1 MKKNRSS
8 TTAQGIAL
16 ARALEYERPAAE
28 RICDDPLA
36 RKFVDTG
43 FYLLGKLFAGYGER
57 VGPGVLGF
65 LAVRCR
71 YMDDLLKESL
81 STGIAQVVILGAG
94 FDSRAYRFGELLRG
108 VKVFEVD
115 HPATQKGKIEKLNR
129 IFGRVPEYISYVPI
143 DFQTEDLGKLISS
156 GYVPSKKTLF
166 IWEGVIQYLTA
177 DAVDQTLAFVAQQ
190 SAPGSSI
197 VFDYLYAS
205 ALHAEE
211 KRGEIERM
219 SRARRFTGEGLIFG
233 IEEGTIGEFLR
244 ARGFTRVVDMTADDL
259 HAKYFTGAN
268 LKRTVAPVYAIARA
282 TVAGNWNGCLP
293 GTPSLR
299 AHPGS

>member
-1 MKKNRSS
+1 MKKSQSS

-16 ARALEYERPAAE
+16 ARALEYERPAVE

-36 RKFVDTG
+36 RKFIGSG
-43 FYLLGKLFAGYGER
+43 FYLLGKLFAGYAER

-81 STGIAQVVILGAG
+81 SSGIAQVVILGAG
-94 FDSRAYRFGELLRG
+94 FDSRAYRFRELLHG

-115 HPATQKGKIEKLNR
+115 HPATQKGKIEKLKR
-129 IFGRVPEYISYVPI
+129 IFGRVPEYVCYVPI

-156 GYVPSKKTLF
+156 GYAPSRKTLF
-166 IWEGVIQYLTA
+166 IWEGVTQYLTA
-177 DAVDQTLAFVAQQ
+177 DAVDQTLSFVAQQ
-190 SAPGSSI
+190 SAPGSLI

-205 ALHAEE
+205 ALQAKE

-219 SRARRFTGEGLIFG
+219 GRARRFTGEGLIFG
-233 IEEGTIGEFLR
+233 IDEGTVGKFLR
-244 ARGFTRVVDMTADDL
+244 ARGFENTINITAENL
-259 HAKYFTGAN
+259 HQKYFTGVNSA
-268 LKRTVAPVYAIARA
+268 RTVAPVYAIARA
-282 TVAGNWNGCLP
+282 TVAG
-293 GTPSLR
+293 
-299 AHPGS
+299 